1 MSVVYGF
8 DINRVMHII
17 KDNCSNGLSVN
28 YTNILGKLYEK
39 YPKIKRYH
47 SKSFVEKTLEIICV
61 NNYIT
66 TSKSTL
72 EEFPNIQITD
82 ARKFYLISYK
92 NKIKDWFFTN
102 IIAILALI
110 VSIISCFC

>member
-1 MSVVYGF
+1 MIVVYGF

-28 YTNILGKLYEK
+28 YTNILGNLYKK

-47 SKSFVEKTLEIICV
+47 SKSFVEKTLEIICA

-82 ARKFYLISYK
+82 AGKFYLISYK
-92 NKIKDWFFTN
+92 NKIKDWFLLT
-102 IIAILALI
+102 
-110 VSIISCFC
+110 